1 MSSTT
6 LPTMDRRSFL
16 RLSGITGG
24 GLVLGL
30 YLRGESTAEAQIRKT
45 SAADQGFAPNAF
57 VRIAPDGT
65 VSIWAVRAEGGQGI
79 RTSLPMVVAEE
90 LEVDWKDVTVIVAP
104 LDPMYGGQTAGGST
118 STPTSYLPMRQAGAS
133 ARLMLTEAAAQTWGV
148 PASECYAENAAIHHR
163 PTGRSLRY
171 RDLVSKASAL
181 PLPDVKQ
188 LSLKDPKDFKL
199 LGKRISQ
206 VDNPRIV
213 TGKPLFGIDQ
223 KIPGM
228 LYAVY
233 QKCPVFGGKVV
244 SANLDHVKSLPG
256 VRDAFVIE
264 GTQVLN
270 GLMPGVAI
278 LATSTWAALSARK
291 ELQVTWDEGA
301 FATHSW
307 KGYQTEAQ
315 NLRSQAPHSV
325 LHEEGEVDKALT
337 GAAKVVTADY
347 SYPYISHANLEP
359 QNCTALVS
367 GDSVELWAPT
377 QNPSSGQTLVAD
389 TLGFHKDKVK
399 VNIIRCGGGF
409 GRRLNCE
416 YMVEAAAI
424 AQRAQVPVKLQW
436 TREDDLG
443 HDQFRPPGF
452 FFLKAGID
460 SQGKVSVWTHHYVST
475 GYSEKKA
482 YAAPAADEFPS
493 RFIPNYR
500 AVASSILCKVP
511 MGPWRAPGSC
521 TNAWVIQSFIDELA
535 AAAGRDPVDLR
546 MELLGTKDI
555 LPGIGEKGRPYN
567 AARMRGVLMKV
578 AEMSQWGKKTF
589 PKGTGQGVAFHFSH
603 QGYIAEVAEVSV
615 SQSGDLKVNQVYA
628 AVDVGSQIV
637 NLSGAENQVEGSI
650 IDGMSAAWYQE
661 LNIDKGRI
669 VQTNFHEYPLLRI
682 PDAPDKITIEFV
694 KTHYPPTGLGEPCL
708 PPIAPAVCN
717 AIFAATGKRI
727 RQLPFSK
734 TDLSWS

>member
-1 MSSTT
+1 MSLLTEHA
-6 LPTMDRRSFL
+6 MDRRSFL
-16 RLSGITGG
+16 RLSGLSGG
-24 GLVLGL
+24 GLILGL
-30 YLRGESTAEAQIRKT
+30 TFRGASTTEAQVVKV
-45 SAADQGFAPNAF
+45 SASDQGFSPNAF
-57 VRIAPDGT
+57 VRIAPDGE

-90 LEVDWKDVTVIVAP
+90 LEVDWKTVKVIVAP
-104 LDPMYGGQTAGGST
+104 LDPIYGGQTAGGST

-133 ARLMLTEAAAQTWGV
+133 ARIMLTEAAAQTWGV
-148 PASECYAENAAIHHR
+148 PASECYAEEAAIHHR
-163 PTGRSLRY
+163 PTGRTLPY
-171 RDLVSKASAL
+171 KDLVSKAAAL
-181 PLPDVKQ
+181 PLPDPKH
-188 LSLKDPKDFKL
+188 LALKDPKDFKL

-206 VDNPRIV
+206 VDNPKIV
-213 TGKPLFGIDQ
+213 SGKALFGIDQ

-228 LYAVY
+228 VYAVY

-244 SANLDHVKSLPG
+244 SANLDHVKTLPG
-256 VRDAFVIE
+256 VKDAFVIE

-278 LATSTWAALSARK
+278 LATSTWAAFSARK

-301 FATHSW
+301 FADHSW
-307 KGYQTEAQ
+307 KGYVAQ
-315 NLRSQAPHSV
+315 AHSLHKAEPHAV
-325 LHEEGEVDKALT
+325 LHEDGSVDDALK
-337 GAAKVVTADY
+337 GATKVVEADY
-347 SYPYISHANLEP
+347 SYPFISHANLEP
-359 QNCTALVS
+359 QNCTALVT

-424 AQRAQVPVKLQW
+424 AQKAQLPVKLQW
-436 TREDDLG
+436 SREDDLG

-460 SQGKVSVWTHHYVST
+460 GQGKIAAWTNHYISV
-475 GYSEKKA
+475 GYSDKKL
-482 YAAPAADEFPS
+482 YAALAPDEFPS
-493 RFIPNYR
+493 RFLPNYR
-500 AVASSILCKVP
+500 AVASSITCKVP

-521 TNAWVIQSFIDELA
+521 TYAWVIQSFIDELA
-535 AAAGRDPVDLR
+535 VAAGRDPVDLR
-546 MELLGTKDI
+546 LELLGTKDI
-555 LPGIGEKGRPYN
+555 LPGIGERGRPYN
-567 AARMRGVLMKV
+567 AARMRGVVRKV
-578 AEMSQWGKKTF
+578 AEMAQWGKKSF
-589 PKGTGQGVAFHFSH
+589 AKGSGQGVAFHFSH
-603 QGYIAEVAEVSV
+603 QGYIAEVAEVTV
-615 SQSGDLKVNQVYA
+615 SQAGDLKVNHVYA

-637 NLSGAENQVEGSI
+637 NLSGAENQVQGSI
-650 IDGMSAAWYQE
+650 IDGMSAAWYQD
-661 LNIDKGRI
+661 LNIEKGRI
-669 VQTNFHEYPLLRI
+669 VQTNFHEYPLLRM

-694 KTHYPPTGLGEPCL
+694 KTDYPPTGLGEPCL